1 MLNSQNDELKQY
13 QEKYLDETTNKKNE
27 LLNNINK
34 MIESFAAD
42 NILSINNIINKVN
55 TSNSTL
61 RNDILFNIF

>member
-1 MLNSQNDELKQY
+1 LLNSQNDELKQY